1 MKEFALALAA
11 GLVSGGLFVALTTGS
26 FGAIIFA
33 YLSQVPLFLVGLGLG
48 SSALLV
54 AAAAALLV
62 VGLTGGMAAA
72 GLLLAGA
79 IVPIFVLL
87 RQALLN
93 RPGNAGVEWYPA
105 GLLIGWLAGMAGLG
119 VLLAGLLLGGHPEGA
134 EPAVREMLAGALQL
148 MAPPE
153 TLPEE
158 RVRQL
163 SAAFATVFLG
173 STAVSWMMMMAING
187 SLAQGVLVGF
197 GRNLRPSPH
206 VSEIEIPRWIWLALG
221 VAALLAVAADG
232 TLGYIARNLA
242 ITFAAAFFFQGLAIV
257 HALAGRW
264 SARTVS
270 LIVFYLVLIVFGW
283 PVVIVMALGLMEPLL
298 RLRARFGGHGRGKEK

>member
-11 GLVSGGLFVALTTGS
+11 GLVSGGLFVALATGS
-26 FGAIIFA
+26 FGALIFA

-48 SSALLV
+48 TASLLV
-54 AAAAALLV
+54 AGAAALLV
-62 VGLTGGMAAA
+62 VGIAGGAAAA
-72 GLLLAGA
+72 GMLAAGG
-79 IVPIFVLL
+79 IVPILVLL

-93 RPGNAGVEWYPA
+93 RPGERGVEWYPP
-105 GLLIGWLAGMAGLG
+105 GLLVGWLTAMAGLG
-119 VLLAGLLLGGHPEGA
+119 VTLAGLILASHPEGA
-134 EPAVREMLAGALQL
+134 EAGVREMLAGALQL

-158 RVRQL
+158 RMQQL
-163 SAAFATVFLG
+163 SATFATVFLG

-206 VSEIEIPRWIWLALG
+206 VSAIEIPRWIYLALG
-221 VAALLAVAADG
+221 VAILIAVAATG

-242 ITFAAAFFFQGLAIV
+242 IAFAAAFFFQGLGIV
-257 HALAGRW
+257 HALVGRW
-264 SARTVS
+264 SAQTMS

-283 PVVIVMALGLMEPLL
+283 PVIIVTALGLMDPLL
-298 RLRARFGGHGRGKEK
+298 RLRARFGRHDRGKEK